1 MSDYDKKVHTVGLIS
16 TIVIIIALAVVPVF
30 THIVSGVD
38 DLDIKTTME
47 AAISALA
54 VFGPIAIIEFLSYA
68 PIMGAGGLYLSFTTG
83 NVMNMKLPAAQSGL
97 KLANVE
103 SGTKEA
109 DVISTLSIAVSSLVT
124 TGILFIGM
132 ILAAQLLPVLQ
143 SPTLAPAFNNLM
155 PAIMG
160 ALTVPIIIK
169 NPKTASVPCALII
182 ILTLIMGYATITANQ
197 TYILPIFLIISLAWA
212 YFLYQ
217 KKTKNGG
224 NE

>member
-1 MSDYDKKVHTVGLIS
+1 MSDYDKKIHNVGLIS
-16 TIVIIIALAVVPVF
+16 TIIIILALIAVPIAI
-30 THIVSGVD
+30 HIVSGVT
-38 DLDIKTTME
+38 DLDIATTVSSGL
-47 AAISALA
+47 SALA

-97 KLANVE
+97 KLAKVE

-109 DVISTLSIAVSSLVT
+109 DVISTISIAVSSLVT
-124 TGILFIGM
+124 TVILFIGM

-143 SPTLAPAFNNLM
+143 SPTLTPAFNNLM

-160 ALTVPIIIK
+160 ALTVPLIAK

-182 ILTLIMGYATITANQ
+182 IVTLVFGYATITANQ
-197 TYILPIFLIISLAWA
+197 TYILPVFLVVSLVWA

-217 KKTKNGG
+217 KKQKQF
-224 NE
+224 